1 VRRDLEIA
9 DRRNRSKTS
18 KARFI
23 NPPHPSFSE
32 GGSKTSKAQFINPPH
47 PSFSEGGSKTS
58 KARFI
63 NPPHPSFSEG
73 GSKTEKHL
81 LLPRGSWGT
90 QGDLIIIYE
99 QKILTN
105 TNNNPNDYHR
115 LSFCIFPLRRRGTQ
129 GDLIIVPSPSFP
141 PLEKGDTGGFNNNL

>member
-1 VRRDLEIA
+1 LGEKGGFNNSSSLWKREVRRDLKIA
-9 DRRNRSKTS
+9 DRRNR
-18 KARFI
+18 
-23 NPPHPSFSE
+23 
-32 GGSKTSKAQFINPPH
+32 
-47 PSFSEGGSKTS
+47 SKTS